1 MHIFDAGRP
10 QRRKSAG
17 PPQPRTIA
25 EALQACH
32 DTFQRHANDGAALE
46 HVRSDVDTLC
56 AVARRDKLPPERL
69 LVELKHTLD
78 TVPEL
83 DRLEPENREEVRSRV
98 VQYAIREYF
107 ADASSAVRE

>member
-1 MHIFDAGRP
+1 MRVFNSS
-10 QRRKSAG
+10 RRNARSDG
-17 PPQPRTIA
+17 PLPPRTIA

-32 DTFQRHANDGAALE
+32 DTFQKHASDGAALE
-46 HVRSDVDTLC
+46 YVCSDVETLC

-83 DRLEPENREEVRSRV
+83 DRLEPANRDEVRSRV

-107 ADASSAVRE
+107 ADSEAN